1 MEVTSEEKMFFVII
15 SNPISPFT
23 SVEILMTA
31 LSYVICIVGVEL
43 RNLIDLVLFLWWPFE
58 SIILSRL
65 SP

>member
-43 RNLIDLVLFLWWPFE
+43 RNLIDLVLFL
-58 SIILSRL
+58 
-65 SP
+65 